1 MNGSPSAPAKFRE
14 ACLRCPLLRPD
25 PAERDRLVDIRDNLI
40 ARIAEARQRGW
51 LGEVEGLQV
60 SLHAARQKL
69 EQVDQITEHRR
80 NIPLGLPTFGDSAG
94 RTVNAQTTPN

>member
-1 MNGSPSAPAKFRE
+1 MTCPTPTAKFRE

-40 ARIAEARQRGW
+40 ARIAEARQHGW

-60 SLHAARQKL
+60 GLHATRHKL
-69 EQVDQITEHRR
+69 DQVDQIADHRR
-80 NIPLGLPTFGDSAG
+80 SVPLGLPTFGDSAG